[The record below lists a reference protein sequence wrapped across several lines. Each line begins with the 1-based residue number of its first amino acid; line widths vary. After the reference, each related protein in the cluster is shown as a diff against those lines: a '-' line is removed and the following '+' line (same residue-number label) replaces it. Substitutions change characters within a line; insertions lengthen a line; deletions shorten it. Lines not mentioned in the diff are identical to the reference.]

1 MSQLNSL
8 RKRPSSKWKKAKRA
22 SKKRQRRMM
31 NERKRERV
39 YDEN

>member
-1 MSQLNSL
+1 MSQLSSL
-8 RKRPSSKWKKAKRA
+8 RKRPLSKWKKAERA

-31 NERKRERV
+31 NERERV